1 MFKNKDRNGMAVAG
15 LVCSLIGIGTCGI
28 MSIVGVVL
36 SAIGIK
42 KANDTGDRLGIAV
55 AGLIVGII
63 GTILTIIVS
72 IITTVAIF
80 NADFEDDYISDSSDS
95 SYTDDY
101 SGGYTYYYCDISFRD
116 SEDNLLMDKEVL
128 KNRPAKLTKDANG
141 NPAIQLTIK
150 DKDKFYNVTEE
161 LSKKTDRTLIIWSNF
176 DEYMDHFETEKDNCG
191 KEDSHCLIY
200 ATVSQGFS
208 SDVIIQGNYTEEEAK
223 DIIDCINNSNY

>member
-1 MFKNKDRNGMAVAG
+1 MNKDRNGMAVAG
-15 LVCSLIGIGTCGI
+15 LACSLIGIGTCGI
-28 MSIVGVVL
+28 LSIVGIVL

-42 KANDTGDRLGIAV
+42 KAHDTGDRLGIAV

-72 IITTVAIF
+72 IITAVGILT
-80 NADFEDDYISDSSDS
+80 ADYDTDSSDS

-101 SGGYTYYYCDISFRD
+101 DYNGGYTYYYCDITFRD

-128 KNRPAKLTKDANG
+128 KNRPATLTKDANG
-141 NPAIQLTIK
+141 NPAIRLTVV
-150 DKDKFYNVTEE
+150 DKDKLYNVTEE
-161 LSKKTDRTLIIWSNF
+161 LSKKTDRTFVIWSNF
-176 DEYMDHFETEKDNCG
+176 DEYMDSFEKEKDNCG

>member
-1 MFKNKDRNGMAVAG
+1 MNKDRNGMAVAG
-15 LVCSLIGIGTCGI
+15 LACSLIGIGTCGI
-28 MSIVGVVL
+28 LSIVGIVL

-72 IITTVAIF
+72 IITAVGILT
-80 NADFEDDYISDSSDS
+80 ADYDTDSSDS

-101 SGGYTYYYCDISFRD
+101 DYNGGYTYYYCDISFRD

-128 KNRPAKLTKDANG
+128 KNRPATLTKDANG
-141 NPAIQLTIK
+141 NPAIRLTVV
-150 DKDKFYNVTEE
+150 DKDKLYNVTEE
-161 LSKKTDRTLIIWSNF
+161 LSKKTDRTFVIWSNF
-176 DEYMDHFETEKDNCG
+176 DEYMDSFEEEKDNCG
-191 KEDSHCLIY
+191 KEDSHCLVY